1 MGVRR
6 VRMVA
11 VPYRRRSK
19 RLRKEIIAEGTNVTV
34 ERKERVRI
42 DSYFR
47 TRAHSET
54 KSEKTGLN
62 VDSVCTIDSHA
73 ELESKMC
80 IVIS

>member
-42 DSYFR
+42 DSNFR
-47 TRAHSET
+47 TRAQSET

-62 VDSVCTIDSHA
+62 IDSVCPIDSHA